1 MQIWLNLKFLKLNI
15 RSIFINH
22 LFININAL
30 IILAFYAT
38 LKLTKQLPA
47 ETINT
52 KIIINNDYRSKI
64 GFQKNYKYL
73 NAMNPYKRGKS
84 QSYIGNGNRGYQ
96 RQQQPMLLGDGNE
109 NQNYQQQ
116 RPKIKKGLGKK
127 NIKKIK
133 IKKIL
138 YQWH

>member
-1 MQIWLNLKFLKLNI
+1 MNI

-52 KIIINNDYRSKI
+52 KIIINKRDVKDVLFINGCNPNLLPHPYRYRVLHQI
-64 GFQKNYKYL
+64 EQLQVGFLESDEIFYL
-73 NAMNPYKRGKS
+73 DFNPIIVRYYRVLIFFVVHG
-84 QSYIGNGNRGYQ
+84 QI
-96 RQQQPMLLGDGNE
+96 ML
-109 NQNYQQQ
+109 
-116 RPKIKKGLGKK
+116 KK
-127 NIKKIK
+127 
-133 IKKIL
+133 
-138 YQWH
+138 Q

>member
-1 MQIWLNLKFLKLNI
+1 MNI

-52 KIIINNDYRSKI
+52 KFIINNNSKNKNSVKNKRDVKDVLFINGCNPNLLPHPYRYRVLHQI
-64 GFQKNYKYL
+64 EHLQVGFQESDEIFYL
-73 NAMNPYKRGKS
+73 DFNPIIVRYYRVLIFFVVLG
-84 QSYIGNGNRGYQ
+84 QI
-96 RQQQPMLLGDGNE
+96 ML
-109 NQNYQQQ
+109 
-116 RPKIKKGLGKK
+116 KK
-127 NIKKIK
+127 
-133 IKKIL
+133 
-138 YQWH
+138 Q